1 MDDVRVDTNDRAL
14 NIDIDDILDADK
26 VDGINVSFIVWGGS

>member
-14 NIDIDDILDADK
+14 NIDIDDILDVDK